1 MRGRTPSKRWW
12 NRFSR
17 HWPGGIIICE
27 KVEPATCSAGA
38 RRPEPF
44 ENRFS
49 PSLKHVSR
57 MEHRG
62 PSNSRGS
69 RKASTRV
76 TGPRTPECI
85 FHPAYNIKGIT
96 YRGVGGFLRFVD
108 GSGRGGGGPLLL
120 ISNRR
125 EPGYYSREN
134 EGICLVASHKFILTS
149 GVSMHI
155 CSHKYHGIRRVSAC
169 LGKSRGRAG
178 RL

>member
-1 MRGRTPSKRWW
+1 M
-12 NRFSR
+12 
-17 HWPGGIIICE
+17 
-27 KVEPATCSAGA
+27 EPATCSAGA

-76 TGPRTPECI
+76 TGPRAPECI

-108 GSGRGGGGPLLL
+108 GSGRGGAVLFYLFRTGE
-120 ISNRR
+120 NRGIIAAR
-125 EPGYYSREN
+125 MKGYA
-134 EGICLVASHKFILTS
+134 L
-149 GVSMHI
+149 
-155 CSHKYHGIRRVSAC
+155 
-169 LGKSRGRAG
+169 
-178 RL
+178 